1 MRRKHHHRY
10 QGLFTRLASL
20 ARSLTTP
27 ASAGLLLALA
37 ALLVITPAQGNAQS
51 ATYRV
56 TFQGTWTTTVTPG
69 GVPSGAHFTTL
80 IGAVHN
86 DSVTFWSSG
95 GTASAG
101 VEAVAELGTTGAFK
115 SEINANTNAVAVIEK
130 SLPSG
135 GTPTATVDF
144 TVTTAHPLV
153 TLLTMVAPS
162 PDWFVG
168 VSGLSL
174 LDAQGDWLASHSV
187 DLFPYDAGT
196 EEGTGFSLNNAATS
210 PRGTITSIQGTGK
223 FSDEP
228 IASLTFTLQS
238 VAPEITSAAT
248 FTVDEGTTAVKT
260 LTAEDQ
266 DSAAADLEWSK
277 AGGADADDFTL
288 SAAGELAF
296 AAAPDYENPDDADGD
311 RTYEVTVQVSDGDH
325 TDTAD
330 IGVTLQ
336 NVIELFTELEGPS
349 STDYAENGAVRVA
362 AYIASSE
369 ADRDGIAWSLGG
381 DDAEHFSI
389 DNPAGVLRFHID
401 PDDPSLFP
409 QPPDFE
415 APVDDDGDRVYEVI
429 VLARA
434 GSALT
439 LKSVTVTVTDEN
451 EAGAI
456 SLDTARPK
464 AAAELMATLTDP
476 DGVTAGTVTWQ
487 WERSAGRNT
496 WVVIDGAE
504 AASYTPVAADT
515 NAFLRVTATYDEH
528 GSGHSV
534 QKMATNVV
542 KGPLL
547 MALRVTTDAATAN
560 LARAMNPAFEG
571 ETLHYAIGCNDSD
584 TMQVTLRAPSGALV
598 AIAGRVPSENS
609 TGEMTTMVEVTPTS
623 DVPISVTDRNGAHT
637 VYHVHCLNAKF
648 YQIEAGRYEDAEG
661 VFEGL
666 LLFRHAGHLVMMDS
680 NGVPRFRETHADAR
694 SRTWFFRVGPD
705 GVYRYAYATWISN
718 RVNVLDQ
725 HMEVIDE
732 QVSTV
737 FPLRNMDPHDF
748 VILPNGNYL
757 LMSYEL
763 KVRDLSHLT
772 FTDENE
778 RPYVTHPL
786 TDSAIQIITRDNR
799 EALFTWDSWGKM
811 PLGDCVQHRFAKK
824 SESGYAHLNSLQM
837 VGDHT
842 IVGSFRGC
850 SKVLGIDV
858 ATGSVKWRVGRTNL
872 SDDEWAS
879 RDIGPAPIMVVNDPE
894 GEFCGQH
901 SATLLPNGHLLLF
914 DNGAV
919 CLINPW
925 KRHRKVGTHGEYSR
939 AVEYALDHDAGEAVF
954 VRDHSLHGNK
964 EAFGYSSGQ
973 VVPMDN
979 GDWLISW
986 GRNLRG
992 QPLLEETVTQVD
1004 PATGQEKFFIR
1015 FTAANT
1021 EERASLTAS
1030 PVPADALAD
1039 TPGPLTA
1046 EIVESPAS
1054 SLFHLGPAD
1063 APKVAVAFSRPVV
1076 NFAADTTSVSLTGA
1090 TIAGISPHVVPGDP
1104 ANAYLFTLTP
1114 TGVGPITFAL
1124 VAGQP
1129 CASDGICTADETVL
1143 TKVRAP
1149 HVISPRTTG
1158 PAVASITSSATHPTK
1173 DGFTVTITFSEPVTG
1188 LTAGEIEVTNGTGS
1202 NFGGAEESYTLEIA
1216 PDAGIEDEVTVTVT
1230 AGAVVDGLNN
1240 GSLQAS
1246 EAFPVDTKVPVV
1258 STIEI
1263 TSRPQTD
1270 ATYAPGDAMEV
1281 TVTFSETVAVTGM
1294 PRLTLNVGGGNR
1306 TANYRSGADA
1316 TLLFSYTVADGES
1329 DADGV
1334 SIEADS
1340 LSRNG
1345 GTIQDAADN
1354 DAVLD
1359 HEALA
1364 ADSSHKVDGVKP
1376 ELAVTGG
1383 AVVDGA
1389 TLTLTYD
1396 EPLDG
1401 TSMPAASA
1409 FTVAG
1414 GSQSRTV
1421 SGVRVSG
1428 STVELTVDPAVEQGE
1443 TGIRVSYTVP
1453 TGMGASLIRDVPG
1466 NEALGLSSEAVTN
1479 ETPDTIAPTVS
1490 TVEFSSDPGSDRIYA
1505 PEDEIQATVTL
1516 SEPVD
1521 VERTPRLML
1530 KVGDRDRPAGY
1541 LEGTGTTELVFGYEV
1556 VDGDEDTDGVSI
1568 EANRLSLNAD
1578 PVLWYAMPAASWN
1591 EALPVGNGRLAGMV
1605 FGNTGRE
1612 RIQLNE
1618 DTLWAGAPYQ
1628 RDILGA
1634 HRHLPEIR
1642 RLLFAGR
1649 YVEAQAMV
1657 NRELFIGGRVV
1668 RAYQTLG
1675 DLWIDLGTES
1685 QAGYR
1690 RELDLETG
1698 IARTEWTRDGVAF
1711 TREVFASA
1719 PHGVLVVRIEADT
1732 PGAITGTVE
1741 LTRPVD
1747 ATTTAAG
1754 TELVLEGRASHGGQQ
1769 LGVRFQAR
1777 LRAVPEGGSVVAEGA
1792 SLRLSGADAVTLILA
1807 AATDYR
1813 GTAPGPDA
1821 VRQVEAAEATGY
1833 TALREAHVADHRA
1846 IFNRV
1851 WLELGGSE
1859 WRREPTDTRLR
1870 FVRSGGEDTDLEAMY
1885 FQFGRYLLMASSR
1898 PGTMPANLQGV
1909 WNEAV
1914 KPPWNSDY
1922 HININI
1928 QMIYWPADVAN
1939 LSEMQEPLWDM
1950 LDRLRERGRATA
1962 RDHYGFERGFV
1973 AHHTTDAW
1981 WWTSPVGSARYGM
1994 WPSGGAWLSRH
2005 MWEAYLFN
2013 RDAAFLR
2020 ERAYPVLKE
2029 AAEFFLDWL
2038 VPEPGTDLLLS
2049 GPSISPENA
2058 FRINGRRTHVTMGP
2072 AMDQQIVRDLFENV
2086 LAAAAELGID
2096 DAFTQETAAKLTK
2109 LAGPQVGTDGRL
2121 MEWRQE
2127 ELVEADPG
2135 HRHISHAFGLYP
2147 GSQFTVRGTPDLA
2160 AAVRKSIEHRVANGG
2175 GGTGWSLGWLLNM
2188 WARLEAGGKA
2198 YSTLRRLLTDMTMDN
2213 LLDLHPLLA
2222 GTRTNVFQMDGNL
2235 GGTAGIAEML
2245 LQSHAGEI
2253 HLLPALPRQWS
2264 RGVVEGLKA
2273 RGGFEVS
2280 MAWSDGALTTVS
2292 IRSRS
2297 GEECRVRVAGGEVR
2311 TLAVGMGETRWFD
2324 GQLSEVRAPQGLGA
2338 PRDVAVTGSTPTS
2351 LSLSVTWQPPL
2362 FEGRSVYGYDV
2373 QYAKRGESGFREW
2386 PHRGRAPGTTITGLE
2401 RDAAWKVRVRARN
2414 ASGPG
2419 AWSSAVEYTG
2429 DIVAPPPPPVIDTI
2443 EITSNPGPDA
2453 TYAAGDTIEV
2463 TVTFDETVAVT
2474 RMPQLTLNV
2483 GGVDQAANYGS
2494 GTGAALVFAYPVAD
2508 SDLDTDGVSIEANRL
2523 SLNGGTIKDGS
2534 NNNAVLD
2541 HGGLAAD
2548 SGHKVD
2554 AVKPQLAATGGAVV
2568 DGTRLTLTYDEALD
2582 GGSMPVSGDFTVSG
2596 GDRVRAVTGVRVN
2609 GSAVE
2614 LTLDVAA
2621 EHGETGITVSYT
2633 PGTNPIRD
2641 AAGNEAEG
2649 LSRVPVTNET
2659 PDTTPP
2665 EVGSLA
2671 IGSNPGSDRTYA
2683 AEDDIEVTVTFSETV
2698 EVEGTPQLRLRVGTR
2713 TRTAGYLRGTDTAAL
2728 VFGYE
2733 VADGDEDSDG
2743 VSIEAG
2749 RIALNGG
2756 TIKDEADNL
2765 AELAHGAVA
2774 AQARQKV
2781 DGVRPSFLSAAV
2793 DGASLTLTYGEA
2805 LDGGSRPASGD
2816 FTVEV
2821 EGSGRSV
2828 SGVSVSGSLVTL
2840 TLNPA
2845 VDHGD
2850 TGTRVSYTV
2859 PTGVGTNPIQD
2870 EVGNDARGLS
2880 NQSVTNTTGAP
2891 NTEPE
2896 VTTPESFDVP
2906 ENQLV
2911 ARRLAARDTDPGDE
2925 VTGWSIVGGA
2935 DQSEFSIASDTG
2947 ELSFR
2952 DPPDFEAPGDNEYV
2966 VTVEVRSGAGARELE
2981 AEQTFTIR
2989 VTDEREPPEVP
3000 EAPVIS
3006 GETAD
3011 SLEVSWSEPDNTGPA
3026 ITDYDVQYREK
3037 GTGRFIDGDQ
3047 QGPGRTLTLEDL
3059 EPGTVYEVQV
3069 RAKNDEGTS
3078 DWSASGEGMTVTPL
3092 TVVMASGTDPPVSGP
3107 FTVRFSFSEPV
3118 TGFSASD
3125 IETGQDPACV
3135 DDQNNTVF
3143 CDPGIGTLQTADDR
3157 VFTTTVTPWTDRV
3170 AHSYTLRLAVP
3181 GGAVRSSVG
3190 SKPNEEPEEP
3200 LEVRVAPPGVT
3211 EPISSLGLTASG
3223 GNGSV
3228 RLSWNRPSDDGGS
3241 AIIRYEYRYAAAGEE
3256 FGAWENVA
3264 APARSVTAG
3273 NLVNG
3278 REYVFEVRAVS
3289 ALGKGG
3295 AETVMAVPELRIAPP
3310 RPPPAPRPPGNG
3322 DGGGLLFPPEAPAG
3336 LMALPGEGT
3345 VRLEWSPPES
3355 DGGTP
3360 ILRHEYRLKEGLG
3373 EFGEWTPIADS
3384 APEEV
3389 NATGYTVGELGN
3401 GTVYVFELRAV
3412 NLVGGG
3418 RVSEAVE
3425 AVMGLDPA
3433 YWSNFGAED
3442 LQGIE
3447 ASLERGPFGG
3457 GPQSLRLRFGAGLRF
3472 EESELDGKGEVTE
3485 TRSGSYGYRYTS
3497 RTTGELRLDY
3507 DGGKTCELRLTFRGE
3522 GAGSYRYRCGGVLG
3536 GQGSFRMSG
3545 LNRGPE
3551 ITSAGAYEVA
3561 ENRAVVGQLEA
3572 VDQDKQ
3578 DEITEYGIVGGA
3590 DGGLFAVEAG
3600 ELLFREA
3607 PDYET
3612 PGDVASDDPQ
3622 SGAADNEYIVVVE
3635 VRSGEGE
3642 RERKGSRAIRVRVA
3656 DEEEPPEITARERSR
3671 WWRTRRGWGNWRR

>member
-1 MRRKHHHRY
+1 MPISTARIQEFVQKT
-10 QGLFTRLASL
+10 TRLARHS
-20 ARSLTTP
+20 
-27 ASAGLLLALA
+27 GVA
-37 ALLVITPAQGNAQS
+37 ALLGLVSALLLVSGQGLDNARSSEITASVERNLEVKEAAATLPPSRVRAQSDGASQPTGDESFVPEAPKGSNRETKAAGLKPAQ
-51 ATYRV
+51 
-56 TFQGTWTTTVTPG
+56 
-69 GVPSGAHFTTL
+69 
-80 IGAVHN
+80 
-86 DSVTFWSSG
+86 
-95 GTASAG
+95 
-101 VEAVAELGTTGAFK
+101 EE
-115 SEINANTNAVAVIEK
+115 
-130 SLPSG
+130 
-135 GTPTATVDF
+135 
-144 TVTTAHPLV
+144 
-153 TLLTMVAPS
+153 
-162 PDWFVG
+162 DW
-168 VSGLSL
+168 
-174 LDAQGDWLASHSV
+174 
-187 DLFPYDAGT
+187 
-196 EEGTGFSLNNAATS
+196 
-210 PRGTITSIQGTGK
+210 
-223 FSDEP
+223 
-228 IASLTFTLQS
+228 
-238 VAPEITSAAT
+238 
-248 FTVDEGTTAVKT
+248 
-260 LTAEDQ
+260 
-266 DSAAADLEWSK
+266 
-277 AGGADADDFTL
+277 
-288 SAAGELAF
+288 
-296 AAAPDYENPDDADGD
+296 NPDDKSSARSGRRIVARPDG
-311 RTYEVTVQVSDGDH
+311 
-325 TDTAD
+325 
-330 IGVTLQ
+330 
-336 NVIELFTELEGPS
+336 TETKS
-349 STDYAENGAVRVA
+349 VA
-362 AYIASSE
+362 A
-369 ADRDGIAWSLGG
+369 
-381 DDAEHFSI
+381 
-389 DNPAGVLRFHID
+389 
-401 PDDPSLFP
+401 
-409 QPPDFE
+409 
-415 APVDDDGDRVYEVI
+415 
-429 VLARA
+429 A
-434 GSALT
+434 GSQRGDQAEEAL
-439 LKSVTVTVTDEN
+439 
-451 EAGAI
+451 
-456 SLDTARPK
+456 
-464 AAAELMATLTDP
+464 
-476 DGVTAGTVTWQ
+476 
-487 WERSAGRNT
+487 
-496 WVVIDGAE
+496 
-504 AASYTPVAADT
+504 
-515 NAFLRVTATYDEH
+515 
-528 GSGHSV
+528 
-534 QKMATNVV
+534 
-542 KGPLL
+542 
-547 MALRVTTDAATAN
+547 
-560 LARAMNPAFEG
+560 
-571 ETLHYAIGCNDSD
+571 
-584 TMQVTLRAPSGALV
+584 
-598 AIAGRVPSENS
+598 
-609 TGEMTTMVEVTPTS
+609 
-623 DVPISVTDRNGAHT
+623 
-637 VYHVHCLNAKF
+637 
-648 YQIEAGRYEDAEG
+648 
-661 VFEGL
+661 
-666 LLFRHAGHLVMMDS
+666 
-680 NGVPRFRETHADAR
+680 
-694 SRTWFFRVGPD
+694 
-705 GVYRYAYATWISN
+705 
-718 RVNVLDQ
+718 
-725 HMEVIDE
+725 
-732 QVSTV
+732 
-737 FPLRNMDPHDF
+737 
-748 VILPNGNYL
+748 
-757 LMSYEL
+757 
-763 KVRDLSHLT
+763 
-772 FTDENE
+772 
-778 RPYVTHPL
+778 PYV
-786 TDSAIQIITRDNR
+786 
-799 EALFTWDSWGKM
+799 
-811 PLGDCVQHRFAKK
+811 
-824 SESGYAHLNSLQM
+824 
-837 VGDHT
+837 
-842 IVGSFRGC
+842 
-850 SKVLGIDV
+850 
-858 ATGSVKWRVGRTNL
+858 
-872 SDDEWAS
+872 
-879 RDIGPAPIMVVNDPE
+879 
-894 GEFCGQH
+894 
-901 SATLLPNGHLLLF
+901 
-914 DNGAV
+914 
-919 CLINPW
+919 
-925 KRHRKVGTHGEYSR
+925 R
-939 AVEYALDHDAGEAVF
+939 AVEISSSPQGG
-954 VRDHSLHGNK
+954 RS
-964 EAFGYSSGQ
+964 GYGIGDLVS
-973 VVPMDN
+973 VV
-979 GDWLISW
+979 
-986 GRNLRG
+986 
-992 QPLLEETVTQVD
+992 V
-1004 PATGQEKFFIR
+1004 
-1015 FTAANT
+1015 
-1021 EERASLTAS
+1021 
-1030 PVPADALAD
+1030 
-1039 TPGPLTA
+1039 
-1046 EIVESPAS
+1046 
-1054 SLFHLGPAD
+1054 
-1063 APKVAVAFSRPVV
+1063 
-1076 NFAADTTSVSLTGA
+1076 
-1090 TIAGISPHVVPGDP
+1090 
-1104 ANAYLFTLTP
+1104 
-1114 TGVGPITFAL
+1114 
-1124 VAGQP
+1124 
-1129 CASDGICTADETVL
+1129 
-1143 TKVRAP
+1143 
-1149 HVISPRTTG
+1149 
-1158 PAVASITSSATHPTK
+1158 
-1173 DGFTVTITFSEPVTG
+1173 TFSEPV
-1188 LTAGEIEVTNGTGS
+1188 
-1202 NFGGAEESYTLEIA
+1202 
-1216 PDAGIEDEVTVTVT
+1216 
-1230 AGAVVDGLNN
+1230 
-1240 GSLQAS
+1240 
-1246 EAFPVDTKVPVV
+1246 
-1258 STIEI
+1258 
-1263 TSRPQTD
+1263 
-1270 ATYAPGDAMEV
+1270 
-1281 TVTFSETVAVTGM
+1281 AVTGT
-1294 PRLTLNVGGGNR
+1294 PILRLRVGED
-1306 TANYRSGADA
+1306 AKQAIYESGAA
-1316 TLLFSYTVADGES
+1316 SSKLVFTYSVAEGDE
-1329 DADGV
+1329 DTNGV
-1334 SIEADS
+1334 GIEANS
-1340 LSRNG
+1340 LSLNR
-1345 GTIQDAADN
+1345 GTIKDSTDDI
-1354 DAVLD
+1354 DAVLN
-1359 HEALA
+1359 HRAVA
-1364 ADSSHKVDGVKP
+1364 ANAGHKVDGVKP
-1376 ELAVTGG
+1376 ELATAGG
-1383 AVVDGA
+1383 AVANGA

-1414 GSQSRTV
+1414 RSQSRTV

-1443 TGIRVSYTVP
+1443 TGTRVSYTVP

-1490 TVEFSSDPGSDRIYA
+1490 TVEISSDPGSDRIYA
-1505 PEDEIQATVTL
+1505 PEDEIQATVTF

-1521 VERTPRLML
+1521 VERPPRLMM

-1618 DTLWAGAPYQ
+1618 DTLWAGAPHQ

-1657 NRELFIGGRVV
+1657 NRELIEGRVV

-1777 LRAVPEGGSVVAEGA
+1777 LRAVAEGGSVVAEGA

-1909 WNEAV
+1909 WNGAV

-1962 RDHYGFERGFV
+1962 RDHYGVERGFV

-2096 DAFTQETAAKLTK
+2096 DAFTQETAAKLAK

-2213 LLDLHPLLA
+2213 LLDLHPLVA
-2222 GTRTNVFQMDGNL
+2222 GARTNVFQMDGNL

-2245 LQSHAGEI
+2245 LQSYAGEI

-2324 GQLSEVRAPQGLGA
+2324 GQLSEVRAPQGLAA

-2386 PHRGRAPGTTITGLE
+2386 PHWGRAPGTTITGLE

-2429 DIVAPPPPPVIDTI
+2429 DIVAPPPPPPPPPPVIDTI
-2443 EITSNPGPDA
+2443 EITSDPGTDA

-2463 TVTFDETVAVT
+2463 TATFDETVAVT

-2582 GGSMPVSGDFTVSG
+2582 GGSRPVSGDFTVSG

-2621 EHGETGITVSYT
+2621 EHGEAGITVSYT
-2633 PGTNPIRD
+2633 PGTNPIQDVPGND
-2641 AAGNEAEG
+2641 AEA
-2649 LSRVPVTNET
+2649 LSREPVINDT

-2665 EVGSLA
+2665 EVESL
-2671 IGSNPGSDRTYA
+2671 GVTSNSGSDQTYA
-2683 AEDDIEVTVTFSETV
+2683 AEDEIEVTVTFNETV
-2698 EVEGTPQLRLRVGTR
+2698 KVEGTPWLTLRVGIR
-2713 TRTAGYLRGTDTAAL
+2713 NRTAGYLRGTDTAAL

-2733 VADGDEDSDG
+2733 VADGDEDTGG

-2756 TIKDEADNL
+2756 AIEDEAENA

-2774 AQARQKV
+2774 AQAGHKV
-2781 DGVRPSFLSAAV
+2781 DGVRPAFSSAAV
-2793 DGASLTLTYGEA
+2793 DGSSLTLTYGEA

-2816 FTVEV
+2816 FRVEV
-2821 EGSGRSV
+2821 DGSGRSV
-2828 SGVSVSGSLVTL
+2828 SGVSVSGSVVTL
-2840 TLNPA
+2840 FLNPA
-2845 VDHGD
+2845 VEHGD
-2850 TGTRVSYTV
+2850 TGIRVSYTV
-2859 PTGVGTNPIQD
+2859 PAEVGANPIQD
-2870 EVGNDARGLS
+2870 EVGNEARGLS
-2880 NQSVTNTTGAP
+2880 NRSVTNTTGAQ
-2891 NTEPE
+2891 NTDPE
-2896 VTTPESFDVP
+2896 ITSPSSFDVP

-2911 ARRLAARDTDPGDE
+2911 ARRLAARDADPGDE
-2925 VTGWSIVGGA
+2925 VTGWAVVGGA
-2935 DQSEFSIASDTG
+2935 DRFQFSIAPDTG

-2952 DPPDFEAPGDNEYV
+2952 EAPDYESPADAASADPLNEAGDNQYV
-2966 VTVEVRSGAGARELE
+2966 VRVEVTSGAGARELT
-2981 AEQTFTIR
+2981 AEKTFTIR

-3000 EAPVIS
+3000 EAPAIS

-3011 SLEVSWSEPDNTGPA
+3011 SLEVSWSEPDNTGPP
-3026 ITDYDVQYREK
+3026 ITGYDVQYREE
-3037 GTGRFIDGDQ
+3037 GRGRFTDAQ
-3047 QGPGRTLTLEDL
+3047 HEGPGLTLTLTDL

-3069 RAKNDEGTS
+3069 RAKNDEGTG
-3078 DWSASGEGMTVTPL
+3078 DWSDPGEGMTVTPL
-3092 TVVMASGTDPPVSGP
+3092 TVGMASGAEPPVSGP

-3118 TGFSASD
+3118 TGFSRSD
-3125 IETGQDPACV
+3125 VETGQDPACR

-3143 CDPGIGTLQTADDR
+3143 CDAGIGTLQTTDDR
-3157 VFTTTVTPWTDRV
+3157 VFTATVTPWTDRV
-3170 AHSYTLRLAVP
+3170 AHSYTLRLTVP
-3181 GGAVRSSVG
+3181 GGGVRSSVG

-3200 LEVRVAPPGVT
+3200 LEVRVAPPGVE
-3211 EPISSLGLTASG
+3211 EPISSIGLGASSG
-3223 GNGSV
+3223 SGSV
-3228 RLSWNRPSDDGGS
+3228 RLSWSRPSEDGGS
-3241 AIIRYEYRYAAAGEE
+3241 AIIRYEVRYQAVGEAWSE
-3256 FGAWENVA
+3256 WENVGA
-3264 APARSVTAG
+3264 GSLGVTVG
-3273 NLVNG
+3273 DLVNG
-3278 REYVFEVRAVS
+3278 REYIFEVRAVN

-3295 AETVMAVPELRIAPP
+3295 AETVQATPERRIAPP
-3310 RPPPAPRPPGNG
+3310 PPPPPPG
-3322 DGGGLLFPPEAPAG
+3322 GGGLLFPPEAPAG
-3336 LMALPGEGT
+3336 LMAMPGEGA
-3345 VRLEWSPPES
+3345 VRLEWGPPAS

-3360 ILRHEYRLKEGLG
+3360 ILRYEYRLKEGRG
-3373 EFGEWTPIADS
+3373 EFGEWTPIPDS
-3384 APEEV
+3384 APGEV
-3389 NATGYTVGELGN
+3389 NAAGHTVGELGN

-3412 NLVGGG
+3412 NAAGSGQ
-3418 RVSEAVE
+3418 VSEAVE
-3425 AVMGLDPA
+3425 VRMPLDRA
-3433 YWSNFGAED
+3433 YWSNFLAED
-3442 LQGIE
+3442 LEGTRLMLE
-3447 ASLERGPFGG
+3447 AFLSGGSTGDLE
-3457 GPQSLRLRFGAGLRF
+3457 LRFGEELRF
-3472 EESELDGKGEVTE
+3472 KESELDGDGEVTA
-3485 TRSGSYGYRYTS
+3485 TRMGSYGYRYTS

-3507 DGGKTCELRLTFRGE
+3507 DGGESCEVRLTFRGV
-3522 GAGSYRYRCGGVLG
+3522 GVGSYSHRCGGVLG
-3536 GQGSFRMSG
+3536 GQGSFELSEVV
-3545 LNRGPE
+3545 NQVPE
-3551 ITSAGAYEVA
+3551 ITSTGPFEVA
-3561 ENRAVVGQLEA
+3561 ENQARVGQLEA

-3578 DEITEYGIVGGA
+3578 DEITGYGIAGGA
-3590 DGGLFAVEAG
+3590 DGALFAVETG
-3600 ELLFREA
+3600 ELMFREA
-3607 PDYET
+3607 PDYEA
-3612 PGDVASDDPQ
+3612 PSDVESAEPA

-3642 RERKGSRAIRVRVA
+3642 RERRGRRAIRVRVSDEEEPPEITGAGVFEVAENQARVGQLEAVDQDKQDEITEYGIAGGADGALFAVETGELMFREAPDYEAPSDVESAEPASGAADNEYIVVVEVRSGEGERERRGSRAIRVRVA
-3656 DEEEPPEITARERSR
+3656 DEEEPPEITGAGVFEVAENQAMVGQLEAVDPDKQDEITEYGIAGGADGALFAVETETGELLFREAPDYEDPSDVESAEPESGAADNEYIVVVEVRSGEGERERRGRRAIRVRVSDEEEPPGAPAAPAVTAEGSDSLKVSWREPENRGPEIVDYEVRYRESGEEGYSDGGHEGRGLEVRLSGLEEGTVYEVQVRAVNQEGMSEWSEPGEGRTDTEEADPEDPSDFTEGDLEGRRLTLRLEGEEEAAGSLELRFGEGNRFEQIQSGGQEAATRAEGAARSGSYTYEKTGPGRGTVRLTYDDGSSCEVLLAFTESGAGAFAYDCGGGSPSEGSFRLTTGSLFVPVILSSAGRSNSFFTSELTLTNRGEREVRLDYAYTAHRGGGSGKTSDVLAPGMQKIETDALTYLRGLGVPIPETGNRIGTLRVEARLGSEVEAVVRTTTLVPEGRAGLAYLGVAEEEGFDEPVYLCGLRQNSR
-3671 WWRTRRGWGNWRR
+3671 DRSNVAFQNMGAEEEGAITVRTTVYSGDVSDTSPRVLEEVTLEPGGFHQYSGLLGRLESVEGNRQGYVKVERVEGRAPFYAYGVINDQANSDGSFVFPVRASSLEGRAGQTLPVVVETSEFTSELTVTNFSEEPRTLDFQFVAEGIETDDKTAAFSMTLEAGRQEIIADVVDELRRQRVAGLGSGSRALAGAVFATAAEGDMSGIVIGARTGSQGGGGSYSVFYNAVPFGEAFSREAWVEGLQQDEENRSNLALVNTGEVDGSPSVFHLEIYDGETGMLAKTVVTKPILARRWHQINGILGSYAPETRQGYIRIEKVSGENPFLAYGVVNDGGAPGERSGDGAYLPAQE